1 MKRFINNRFNL
12 KVIVMSFITFLIKSQ
27 KKLYKPALFIFYV
40 QILLVS
46 LFYFHNKGHINK
58 KLKPVIYNTFDSLYI
73 QDYIG
78 YFKDLILSFNFNN
91 KIERIDIQLDFEN
104 IVGLDCTRKQELG
117 CKNDP
122 WLKGNLLEGDINYP
136 IKIRSKGDRRLHRE
150 SFKSMS
156 YKIDIRGEQRYKG
169 MEEFSIQMPI
179 IRNYTYELYASNLL
193 RKAGIISPRN
203 HYVKL
208 FLNGEYLGIR
218 HVEEG
223 FARELIESN
232 KKRFGPIFSIDEE
245 YGDVYENTIFKPL
258 NKNYWI
264 NNNSNLLSE
273 SLSVLEA
280 SRSNPEIIKTH
291 FDLDKWAKYFAYVD
305 SLKLFHATR
314 PGNLKFYLNP
324 SSGKFEP
331 IFFDG
336 HLGMGYFDNFHLSD
350 YLLMDGSKPDCR
362 WTCTNEYFYRLFTGT
377 PENPNLK
384 FYESYKEYLKE
395 IVSKDNRGN
404 LKNEWNELS
413 NERRSIYREFS
424 GKDSMWNKGLLPHI
438 SAWKPLEK
446 RLIEIENLIYESETK
461 EPNFSYDSQKNI
473 IYIKNNYSRF
483 PQLIGFKCGN
493 YKSEKNILIKGG
505 ITKFKL
511 DNFGNCNL
519 NQLLYTLDNFKN
531 TKEFKSS
538 NLTNFSFDK
547 ELINPIRN
555 LPIKKTFEFIS
566 GDHKLSNSINIF
578 NSNVI
583 FHSGSSICLENDS
596 YINIE
601 NSNIDIRG
609 TEKNPVEIS
618 ACNIKKEYANGG
630 SLIFQDSN
638 IKISN
643 LNLNNLNAPNK
654 RLRILYGGAN
664 FINSEINIDKLRIVS
679 SNSEDAINFIDSN
692 LEANYLEF
700 INSQSDA
707 LDSDFSNLNI
717 NRVKCSNVGNDCVDF
732 SFSLAKI
739 NQIESYLTGDKSI
752 SLGEASILKA
762 KNVNLKDG
770 EIGIVSKD
778 YSKLNIKNYAFSNI
792 RLPIASFVKKP
803 EFQSPEL
810 FIENIK
816 PNLGNNYLIGK
827 DVKAII
833 SGKKLTSD
841 LLSSEVEDKL
851 YGNFYG
857 TKTQR

>member
-1 MKRFINNRFNL
+1 MPL
-12 KVIVMSFITFLIKSQ
+12 LTLLIKSQ
-27 KKLYKPALFIFYV
+27 KKLYKPVLFLFYL

-46 LFYFHNKGHINK
+46 FFYFHNKGHINRK
-58 KLKPVIYNTFDSLYI
+58 IKPVIFNTFDSVYI
-73 QDYIG
+73 QDYLV
-78 YFKDLILSFNFNN
+78 YFKDLIKSFNYNN
-91 KIERIDIQLDFEN
+91 KLERIDIQLDFEN
-104 IVGLDCTRKQELG
+104 IVGLDCTRQQKLK
-117 CKNDP
+117 CKNDK
-122 WLKGNLLEGDINYP
+122 WLKGNLSHNGIIYP

-150 SFKSMS
+150 TFKSMS

-179 IRNYTYELYASNLL
+179 IRNYTYELFASNLL
-193 RKAGIISPRN
+193 RKEGIIAPRN

-208 FLNGEYLGIR
+208 YLNGEYLGIR
-218 HVEEG
+218 HIEEG

-258 NKNYWI
+258 SKNYWI
-264 NNNSNLLSE
+264 NNNSKLLSE

-280 SRSNPEIIKTH
+280 SKSNPEIIKTH
-291 FDLDKWAKYFAYVD
+291 FDLKIWAKYFAYVD

-336 HLGMGYFDNFHLSD
+336 HLGMGYFDNFHFSD
-350 YLLMDGSKPDCR
+350 FLLMDGSKPDCR
-362 WTCTNEYFYRLFTGT
+362 WTCTNEYFYRLFIGT
-377 PENPNLK
+377 PENPNFK
-384 FYESYKEYLKE
+384 FYRLYKKYLKE
-395 IVSKDNRGN
+395 IVSKENRAN

-413 NERRSIYREFS
+413 NERRNIYREFS
-424 GKDSMWNKGLLPHI
+424 RKDSMWNKGLLPHI
-438 SAWKPLEK
+438 SAWRPLEK
-446 RLIEIENLIYESETK
+446 RLIEIDNLILESEKK
-461 EPNFSYDSQKNI
+461 EPNFSYDAKNNI
-473 IYIKNNYSRF
+473 IHIRNKYSRL
-483 PQLIGFKCGN
+483 PQLISFKCGTS
-493 YKSEKNILIKGG
+493 KSDQNIILKGG
-505 ITKFKL
+505 LKKFKL
-511 DNFGNCNL
+511 DDFGNCNL
-519 NQLLYTLDNFKN
+519 DQLLYSLDNFKN
-531 TKEFKSS
+531 TREFKSS
-538 NLTNFSFDK
+538 NLTNFLFDK

-555 LPIKKTFEFIS
+555 IPIKKTFEFSS
-566 GDHKLSNSINIF
+566 GYHMLSKSINILD
-578 NSNVI
+578 SNVI
-583 FHSGSSICLENDS
+583 FHSGSFICLENDS

-609 TEKNPVEIS
+609 TEENPVDIS
-618 ACNIKKEYANGG
+618 ACNTKKGSARGG

-654 RLRILYGGAN
+654 PLRILYGGAN
-664 FINSEINIDKLRIVS
+664 FIDSKINIDKLKIVS

-700 INSQSDA
+700 LNSQSDA

-717 NRVKCSNVGNDCVDF
+717 NKIKCSNVGNDCVDF
-732 SFSLAKI
+732 SFSFGKI

-752 SLGEASILKA
+752 SLGEKSILKA
-762 KNVNLKDG
+762 VNVKLDNG

-778 YSKLNIKNYAFSNI
+778 YSKLNIKNYEYSNI
-792 RLPIASFVKKP
+792 KLPLASFVKKP

-816 PNLGNNYLIGK
+816 PSLGNNYLIGK
-827 DVKAII
+827 DVKAIV

-851 YGNFYG
+851 YGNLYG
-857 TKTQR
+857 IKTKR